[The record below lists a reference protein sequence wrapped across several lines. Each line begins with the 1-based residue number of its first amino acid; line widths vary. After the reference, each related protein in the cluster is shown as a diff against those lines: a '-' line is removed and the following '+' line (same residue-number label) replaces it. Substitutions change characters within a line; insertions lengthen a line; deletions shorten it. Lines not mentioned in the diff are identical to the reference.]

1 MINYFINQQFS
12 NNIISYDLMT
22 YLTNLLGLITG
33 IIFVFLFTPFFIYS
47 KTASM
52 KRCKFLYPEETPIYC
67 IKSGIISSII
77 VTSLVGTFL
86 GSFILPFFIF
96 NNLTSIRQ
104 VTSTTLWIY
113 LIAFVIGLYGVFF
126 RFNITYI
133 LTDKSIRL
141 ICPYKILRCM
151 FKETFFIKYETIKSI
166 KLCKSLFMPELL
178 IALKDN
184 KTFHRLIGFKNLNK
198 AKIVVENY
206 IK

>member
-1 MINYFINQQFS
+1 MINFSDFKINYCLASKEELECLINIGGFI
-12 NNIISYDLMT
+12 IGI
-22 YLTNLLGLITG
+22 LIVS
-33 IIFVFLFTPFFIYS
+33 IFLPFFVNSS
-47 KTASM
+47 KSAIA
-52 KRCKFLYPEETPIYC
+52 RCKFLYPNETPIYC

-77 VTSLVGTFL
+77 VTYLVGAFL
-86 GSFILPFFIF
+86 GTFILPFFIF
-96 NNLTSIRQ
+96 NNLTYIRQ
-104 VTSTTLWIY
+104 VTYTTLWIY

-133 LTDKSIRL
+133 LTDKGIRL

>member
-1 MINYFINQQFS
+1 
-12 NNIISYDLMT
+12 MT

-33 IIFVFLFTPFFIYS
+33 IIFAFLFTPFFIYS

-113 LIAFVIGLYGVFF
+113 IIAFVIGLYGVFF

-133 LTDKSIRL
+133 LTNKGIRV
-141 ICPYKILRCM
+141 ICPYKILSCM
-151 FKETFFIKYETIKSI
+151 FKESFFIKYETIQSV
-166 KLCKSLFMPELL
+166 KLCKSLFLPELL
-178 IALKDN
+178 IKLKDN
-184 KTFHRLIGFKNLNK
+184 KTFHRIIGLKHLNK
-198 AKIVVENY
+198 AKIVIENY

>member
-1 MINYFINQQFS
+1 MINFSDFKINYFFVSKEEFEWLINIVGF
-12 NNIISYDLMT
+12 
-22 YLTNLLGLITG
+22 ITG
-33 IIFVFLFTPFFIYS
+33 ILIVSIFLPFFVNSS
-47 KTASM
+47 KSAIA
-52 KRCKFLYPEETPIYC
+52 RCKFLYPNETPIYC

-77 VTSLVGTFL
+77 VTYLLGAFL
-86 GSFILPFFIF
+86 GTFILPFFIF

-104 VTSTTLWIY
+104 VTYTTLWIY

-133 LTDKSIRL
+133 LTDKGIRL

>member
-1 MINYFINQQFS
+1 MIINFINLQFGNS
-12 NNIISYDLMT
+12 IISYDYINHLS
-22 YLTNLLGLITG
+22 NLFGSITG
-33 IIFVFLFTPFFIYS
+33 LIFVFLFIPFFVYS
-47 KTASM
+47 QTAAM
-52 KRCKFLYPEETPIYC
+52 KRCKFLYPNETPIYC

-77 VTSLVGTFL
+77 VTYLVGVFL
-86 GSFILPFFIF
+86 GTFILPFFIF

-104 VTSTTLWIY
+104 VTYTTLWIY

-133 LTDKSIRL
+133 LTDKGIRL

-184 KTFHRLIGFKNLNK
+184 KTFHRLIGLKNLNK

>member
-1 MINYFINQQFS
+1 MINFSDFKINYCLASKEEFECLI
-12 NNIISYDLMT
+12 NI
-22 YLTNLLGLITG
+22 GGFITG
-33 IIFVFLFTPFFIYS
+33 ILIVSIFLPFFVNSS
-47 KTASM
+47 KSAIA
-52 KRCKFLYPEETPIYC
+52 RCKFLYPNETPIYC

-77 VTSLVGTFL
+77 VTYLVGAFL
-86 GSFILPFFIF
+86 GTFILPFFIF
-96 NNLTSIRQ
+96 NNLTYIRQ
-104 VTSTTLWIY
+104 VTYTTLWIY
-113 LIAFVIGLYGVFF
+113 LIAFVIGFYGVFF

-133 LTDKSIRL
+133 LTDKGIRL